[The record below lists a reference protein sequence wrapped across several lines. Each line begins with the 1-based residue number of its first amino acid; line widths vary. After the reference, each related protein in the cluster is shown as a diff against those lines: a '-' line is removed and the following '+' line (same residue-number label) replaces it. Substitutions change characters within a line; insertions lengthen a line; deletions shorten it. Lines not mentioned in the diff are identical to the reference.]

1 MKIIITHGSGG
12 PGTAE
17 WNASSFFEE
26 MGYDV
31 EVKDYFVDFDIRS
44 LRWCDSPEHK
54 QDAFDITYKE
64 MFDSIQLPED
74 EDLIH
79 IGFSLG
85 GFFGL
90 YKAEKFKKNYLF
102 YPGVQGIT
110 QELLEKDYS
119 NTSVIF
125 GSEDKGQSK
134 YNAFKE
140 QCKNPPLAHYSL
152 KDAHHAF
159 MVSNVDMEFPMTRYN
174 TIGKIMDE
182 QEFAELKP
190 NHKFMSER
198 YGYSNEKTILRS
210 HHDYRNQYLQII
222 GEEISEAFPRI

>member
-17 WNASSFFEE
+17 WNTSLYFEE

-31 EVKDYFVDFDIRS
+31 DVKDYFVDFDIRS
-44 LRWCDSPEHK
+44 LRWCDTPEHK
-54 QDAFDITYKE
+54 QDNYNVTYKE
-64 MFDSIQLPED
+64 MFDSIELPED
-74 EDLIH
+74 EDLVH

-85 GFFGL
+85 GFYGL
-90 YKAEKFKKNYLF
+90 CNAEKFKKNYLF

-125 GSEDKGQSK
+125 GSEDKGQDK
-134 YNAFKE
+134 YIAFKNL
-140 QCKNPPLAHYSL
+140 CKKPPLAQYNL
-152 KDAHHAF
+152 VGAHHAF
-159 MVSNVDMEFPMTRYN
+159 MVNNIDMEFSMTKYN
-174 TIGKIMDE
+174 TIGKIMDD

-198 YGYSNEKTILRS
+198 YGYTNEQTHLRS
-210 HHDYRNQYLQII
+210 HNQFRQEYLNII
-222 GEEISEAFPRI
+222 GEEIREAFPRI